1 MDAPPAQPRSETTNT
16 APSNATPV
24 SAQSHQEETAHQ
36 MPWSLH
42 VGLIKVRGF
51 TLCPQCAALTGS
63 MALDAADVSV
73 QHLQAQHLPKKD
85 LLGSVDPY
93 CVLRLGNEERKSSTI
108 KKNYNPE
115 WKEDFVFNITDEKEE
130 LVVTLYDW
138 DRTSKDDLIG
148 CARVK
153 VPDYLA
159 LMRLLDWLPWFVLAC
174 VGVRLVVSY
183 CPP

>member
-1 MDAPPAQPRSETTNT
+1 MEPACGLDKGAWLHSVPP
-16 APSNATPV
+16 PV
-24 SAQSHQEETAHQ
+24 
-36 MPWSLH
+36 
-42 VGLIKVRGF
+42 R
-51 TLCPQCAALTGS
+51 AALNGCV
-63 MALDAADVSV
+63 ALDAAKVSL
-73 QHLQAQHLPKKD
+73 QYLQAQHLPKKD

-93 CVLRLGNEERKSSTI
+93 CVLRLGSKEHKSSTI

-153 VPDYLA
+153 VTDCPA
-159 LMRLLDWLPWFVLAC
+159 LMCWFEWLLWFVLVC
-174 VGVRLVVSY
+174 IGVRLVASY
-183 CPP
+183 CPPPLIFEVLSRR